1 MNEELTIDDVIG
13 EVIIDHVM
21 ESLEIG
27 DLSDDEVAELLEGDY
42 DA

>member
-27 DLSDDEVAELLEGDY
+27 DLSEDEVAELLEGGD